1 MRRPLLFQMEVR
13 TVIVKIKLEPMFV
26 ETFEKATKRIAELED
41 ELKNINPDTVVHVEA
56 DVFGD
61 LAR

>member
-1 MRRPLLFQMEVR
+1 M
-13 TVIVKIKLEPMFV
+13 IVKIKLEPMFV